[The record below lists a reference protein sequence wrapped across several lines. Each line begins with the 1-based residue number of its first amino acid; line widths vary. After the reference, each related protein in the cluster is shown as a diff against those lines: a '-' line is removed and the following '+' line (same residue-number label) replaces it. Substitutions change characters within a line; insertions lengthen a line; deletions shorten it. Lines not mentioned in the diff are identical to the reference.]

1 MPGAGPNKSARI
13 CAEGVCF
20 LLKIAAI
27 HSLLLEEGSDSMHGR
42 CAMSLSLSHL
52 TSHIIQLDSHSHITH
67 SLTHSLTHSPTAL
80 LSTHP

>member
-27 HSLLLEEGSDSMHGR
+27 HLLLLEEGSDSMTR
-42 CAMSLSLSHL
+42 CTDDVRCHSLSHI
-52 TSHIIQLDSHSHITH
+52 SHH
-67 SLTHSLTHSPTAL
+67 TAA
-80 LSTHP
+80 